1 MCVIYYSVLSKPLQ
15 NYIFCWEILKENTKY
30 YITCHKHWT
39 FVDLFFSFFLI
50 ALVSRCINNT
60 FPETSLPGKD
70 ISHRY
75 NMAFGKKRKTVS
87 LDIVDFNGKNDA
99 LISCA
104 DGFVICYS
112 IDDQKS
118 FDAIDSY
125 LDKIVEANI
134 KSPKIAVVGNKIDL
148 YNMRE
153 VSSNEGLQL
162 AKDVN
167 GLFYETS
174 AKVPVIDVR
183 QVFYDLYK
191 SIRNAKRSTKK
202 GKRNSL
208 ELESS
213 DVFSL
218 LNYSII
224 NNSGILGR
232 SNSGNCISAFLNSRR
247 KKLSFSSR
255 SWSTDFIA

>member
-1 MCVIYYSVLSKPLQ
+1 MI
-15 NYIFCWEILKENTKY
+15 
-30 YITCHKHWT
+30 
-39 FVDLFFSFFLI
+39 
-50 ALVSRCINNT
+50 
-60 FPETSLPGKD
+60 
-70 ISHRY
+70 
-75 NMAFGKKRKTVS
+75 FGKKRKNVS
-87 LDIVDFNGKNDA
+87 LDIVDFNDKNDA

-112 IDDQKS
+112 ITDRSS

-134 KSPKIAVVGNKIDL
+134 KSPKIAVVANKIDL
-148 YNMRE
+148 YNHRE
-153 VSSNEGLQL
+153 VSSSEGLQL

-191 SIRNAKRSTKK
+191 SIRIAKRSKK

-218 LNYSII
+218 LNYSVI

-232 SNSGNCISAFLNSRR
+232 SSTSGNYFSAFINSRR
-247 KKLSFSSR
+247 KKLSY
-255 SWSTDFIA
+255 IE